1 MLTSATQ
8 VGRYLEAMELF
19 HHAADLVDL
28 EPRVRLELEEPD
40 YEHTFHL
47 TTPLQDRLLPVSS
60 DRQDKYAGLLA
71 SRIPVQALTALPDG
85 AYIVPEGML
94 RRGEIHLQDGVVRLE
109 DGRLFRLE
117 PGRPVRFRAHRV
129 QHNQA
134 RGPYKGGAR
143 YHRSATLDDAKG
155 LAAAMT
161 WKTAIAEVPFGGAQ
175 GGIEIDPRGHSRDEL
190 MAVSLRYMYKL
201 KPLVGPDRDIL
212 GPDVG
217 TDPEVMAWLL
227 RQFTDGE
234 HEPHALRGVVTGK
247 SEDIGGTAGHRLSVG
262 WSVASC
268 VEEWFQARGQSL
280 EGARLTVQGFGHV
293 GRAVAAELTRRG
305 AKLIAVLDG
314 AGAVFDEKGID
325 VAELVAHTDRL
336 SAYPRD
342 TVLGYPYAE
351 KLSADDFWDLKTEIF
366 VPAALGASIDGVRAE
381 RIRASLIAEGANNPC
396 TPDADEVFEAR
407 DVGIIP
413 DIVANTGSVL
423 SAYFEWLQNKR
434 VERWSRTDMKA
445 RIERTVR
452 YNYRLVRDIA
462 DDRRRVTPDYD
473 SGRYLVGQKMSAR
486 LAAMV
491 LALKR
496 IEAHYQMEGF
506 SR

>member
-1 MLTSATQ
+1 MLTSSEG
-8 VGRYLEAMELF
+8 VGRYSEAMELF

-28 EPRVRLELEEPD
+28 DARVRLELEEPD
-40 YEHTFHL
+40 YEHTFHI
-47 TTPLQDRLLPVSS
+47 TTPLQDRLLPVSAA
-60 DRQDKYAGLLA
+60 RHDKYAALLP
-71 SRIPVQALTALPDG
+71 SRIPMQALTPLPDG
-85 AYIVPEGML
+85 AYIVPVGLL

-109 DGRLFRLE
+109 DNRLFRLE
-117 PGRPVRFRAHRV
+117 PGGPVRFRAHRV

-143 YHRSATLDDAKG
+143 YHQHATLDNAKS

-161 WKTAIAEVPFGGAQ
+161 WKTAITEVPFGGAQ
-175 GGIEIDPRGHSRDEL
+175 GGVEIDPRRHSREEL

-201 KPLVGPDRDIL
+201 KPLVGPDRDII

-234 HEPHALRGVVTGK
+234 HEPHAMRGVVTGK
-247 SEDIGGTAGHRLSVG
+247 SEDIGGTSAHRLAVG

-268 VEEWFQARGQSL
+268 VEEWFQARGRMLQ
-280 EGARLTVQGFGHV
+280 GARLTVQGFGHV
-293 GRAVAAELTRRG
+293 GRAVASELTRRG
-305 AKLIAVLDG
+305 AKLVAVLDG
-314 AGAVFDEKGID
+314 AGAIIDDEGID
-325 VAELVAHTDRL
+325 IAELVAYTDRL
-336 SAYPRD
+336 SIYPRQS
-342 TVLGYPYAE
+342 VSGYPHAQ
-351 KLSADDFWDLKTEIF
+351 KLSLEDFWDVETDIF
-366 VPAALGASIDGVRAE
+366 VPAALGATIDGARAE
-381 RIRASLIAEGANNPC
+381 RVKAALVAEGANSPC
-396 TPDADEVFEAR
+396 TPDADEVFEAK
-407 DVGIIP
+407 DIGMIP
-413 DIVANTGSVL
+413 DIVANAGSVL

-462 DDRRRVTPDYD
+462 DDRRRVAPDYD

>member
-1 MLTSATQ
+1 MLTFSER
-8 VGRYLEAMELF
+8 VGRYSESMELF

-28 EPRVRLELEEPD
+28 DPRVRLELEEPD
-40 YEHTFHL
+40 YEHTFHI
-47 TTPLQDRLLPVSS
+47 TTPLQDRLLPVPVA
-60 DRQDKYAGLLA
+60 RQEKYAGLLA
-71 SRIPVQALTALPDG
+71 SRLPLQALNALPDG
-85 AYIVPEGML
+85 TYIVPDGLL

-117 PGRPVRFRAHRV
+117 PGGPVRFRAHRV

-143 YHRSATLDDAKG
+143 YHEAATLDDSKN
-155 LAAAMT
+155 LAASMT

-175 GGIEIDPRGHSRDEL
+175 GGVEINPHRHSREEL

-247 SEDIGGTAGHRLSVG
+247 SEDIGGTGGHRLAVG

-268 VEEWFQARGQSL
+268 VEEWFQARGRSL
-280 EGARLTVQGFGHV
+280 EGARMTVQGFGHV
-293 GRAVAAELTRRG
+293 GRAVASELTRRG
-305 AKLIAVLDG
+305 ARLVAVLDG
-314 AGAVFDEKGID
+314 AGAIYDAHGID
-325 VAELVAHTDRL
+325 IAELVAYTDQL
-336 SAYPRD
+336 HAYPRHP
-342 TVLGYPYAE
+342 VNGYTRAQR
-351 KLSADDFWDLKTEIF
+351 LSVDDFWDLDTDIF
-366 VPAALGASIDGVRAE
+366 VPAALGGSIDGARAE
-381 RIRASLIAEGANNPC
+381 RVTAALVAEGANGPC
-396 TPDADEVFEAR
+396 TPDADEVFEAK
-407 DVGIIP
+407 DIGVIP
-413 DIVANTGSVL
+413 DIVANSGSVV
-423 SAYFEWLQNKR
+423 SAYYEWLQNKR
-434 VERWSRTDMKA
+434 VERWSSTDMKA

-473 SGRYLVGQKMSAR
+473 SSRYLVGQKMSTR

>member
-1 MLTSATQ
+1 MS
-8 VGRYLEAMELF
+8 
-19 HHAADLVDL
+19 
-28 EPRVRLELEEPD
+28 
-40 YEHTFHL
+40 
-47 TTPLQDRLLPVSS
+47 
-60 DRQDKYAGLLA
+60 
-71 SRIPVQALTALPDG
+71 
-85 AYIVPEGML
+85 
-94 RRGEIHLQDGVVRLE
+94 
-109 DGRLFRLE
+109 
-117 PGRPVRFRAHRV
+117 
-129 QHNQA
+129 
-134 RGPYKGGAR
+134 
-143 YHRSATLDDAKG
+143 
-155 LAAAMT
+155 
-161 WKTAIAEVPFGGAQ
+161 
-175 GGIEIDPRGHSRDEL
+175 
-190 MAVSLRYMYKL
+190 VSLRYMYKL

-247 SEDIGGTAGHRLSVG
+247 SEDIGGTAGHRLAVG

-268 VEEWFQARGQSL
+268 VEEWFQARGRAL
-280 EGARLTVQGFGHV
+280 AGARLTIQGFGHV
-293 GRAVAAELTRRG
+293 GRAVASELTRRG
-305 AKLIAVLDG
+305 AKLIAVLDATG
-314 AGAVFDEKGID
+314 AILDEDGID

-336 SAYPRD
+336 SAYPRH
-342 TVLGYPYAE
+342 TVFGYPHAAQISE
-351 KLSADDFWDLKTEIF
+351 NDFWDLDTDVF
-366 VPAALGASIDGVRAE
+366 VPAALGASIDGPCAE
-381 RIRASLIAEGANNPC
+381 RIKAALIAEGANSPC
-396 TPDADEVFEAR
+396 TPDADEVFEAK

-413 DIVANTGSVL
+413 DIVANAGSVL

-445 RIERTVR
+445 RIERTIR
-452 YNYRLVRDIA
+452 HNYRLVRDIA

>member
-1 MLTSATQ
+1 MLAEVTG
-8 VGRYLEAMELF
+8 VGRCPEAMELF

-28 EPRVRLELEEPD
+28 DSRVRLELEEPD

-47 TTPLQDRLLPVSS
+47 TTPLQDRLLPVAT
-60 DRQDKYAGLLA
+60 DRKDRYAGLLA
-71 SRIPVQALTALPDG
+71 SRIPTRGLTSLPDG
-85 AYIVPEGML
+85 AYIVPDGML
-94 RRGEIHLQDGVVRLE
+94 RRGEIHLQDGVLRLE

-117 PGRPVRFRAHRV
+117 PGGPVRFRAHRV

-143 YHRSATLDDAKG
+143 YHQNATLDDAKH

-175 GGIEIDPRGHSRDEL
+175 GSVEIDPRCHSRDEL

-247 SEDIGGTAGHRLSVG
+247 SEDIGGTAGHRLAVG

-268 VEEWFQARGQSL
+268 VEEWFQARGRGL
-280 EGARLTVQGFGHV
+280 DGAKIIVQGFGHV
-293 GRAVAAELTRRG
+293 GRAVTSELTRRG
-305 AKLIAVLDG
+305 AQLIGVLDG
-314 AGAVFDEKGID
+314 SGAVYAADGIA

-336 SAYPRD
+336 MAYPRH
-342 TVLGYPYAE
+342 TVAGYPNAE
-351 KLSADDFWDLKTEIF
+351 NISVDDFWELDADIF
-366 VPAALGASIDGVRAE
+366 IPAALGASIDGPKAE
-381 RIRASLIAEGANNPC
+381 RIKASLVAEGANSPC
-396 TPDADEVFEAR
+396 TADADEVFEAK
-407 DVGIIP
+407 DIGVIP
-413 DIVANTGSVL
+413 DIVANAGSVL

-445 RIERTVR
+445 RIERTIR

-473 SGRYLVGQKMSAR
+473 SGRYLVGQKMSSR

>member
-1 MLTSATQ
+1 MLTKAMG
-8 VGRYLEAMELF
+8 VARYPEAMELF

-28 EPRVRLELEEPD
+28 DSRVRLELEEPD

-47 TTPLQDRLLPVSS
+47 TTPLQDRLLPVKA
-60 DRQDKYAGLLA
+60 DRQERYAGLLA
-71 SRIPVQALTALPDG
+71 SRIPVQALAQLPDG
-85 AYIVPEGML
+85 AYIVPDGLL

-117 PGRPVRFRAHRV
+117 PGGPVRFKAHRV

-143 YHRSATLDDAKG
+143 YHQSATLEDAKN

-175 GGIEIDPRGHSRDEL
+175 GGVEIDPRCHSREEL

-201 KPLVGPDRDIL
+201 KPLVGPERDIL

-247 SEDIGGTAGHRLSVG
+247 SEDIGGTTGHRLAVG

-268 VEEWFQARGQSL
+268 IEEWFQARGRTL
-280 EGARLTVQGFGHV
+280 DGAKLTVQGFGHV
-293 GRAVAAELTRRG
+293 GRAVASELTRRG
-305 AKLIAVLDG
+305 AKLIGVLDG
-314 AGAVFDEKGID
+314 AGAVYDPDGIE
-325 VAELVAHTDRL
+325 VAELVAHTDRFHP
-336 SAYPRD
+336 YPRH
-342 TVLGYPYAE
+342 TVAGYPHAE
-351 KLSADDFWDLKTEIF
+351 KINANDFWDLDADIF
-366 VPAALGASIDGVRAE
+366 VPAALGAAIDGAKAE
-381 RIRASLIAEGANNPC
+381 RIKAALIAEGANSPC
-396 TPDADEVFEAR
+396 TPDADEVFEAK
-407 DVGIIP
+407 DIGVIP
-413 DIVANTGSVL
+413 DIVANAGSVL

-462 DDRRRVTPDYD
+462 DDRRRVTSDYD
-473 SGRYLVGQKMSAR
+473 SGRYLVGQKMSSR